1 MNHAKMKTLAATILG
16 AVAFCTC
23 AALAAA
29 GEIVVIVNPK
39 NATASVTADQVEQIF
54 LGKTASLPGGG
65 SANPVDQTEG
75 SPLRDDF
82 YQKAAGKTSAQVK
95 AIWSRLVFSGK
106 GTPPKALGSSAD
118 VKKLVASDTN
128 AIGYIEKSEADATVK
143 VVLTLP

>member
-1 MNHAKMKTLAATILG
+1 MNYAAMKTIAALSLG
-16 AVAFCTC
+16 VACCTC
-23 AALAAA
+23 TGLSAA

-65 SANPVDQTEG
+65 NADPVDRTEG

-95 AIWSRLVFSGK
+95 AIWSRPVFSGK

-128 AIGYIEKSEADATVK
+128 AIGYIEKSEADASVK